1 MDLNSFTQAEL
12 HNALSVMFL
21 GIQVSAIQINNILTG
36 TEKFDAELSM
46 QIVESL
52 KSTLD
57 AANKLLLD
65 SYKRQGLSDEAIES
79 RLNEVKK
86 MFGLDS

>member
-57 AANKLLLD
+57 AANELLLD